1 MADVIKPEQLA
12 NIVNKLLQEYGD
24 EVYKAA
30 GEAVQEV
37 ADEATNELH
46 TAGSFKGR
54 KYRNSWTNEV
64 KKRAGY
70 TDAVVF
76 NQRHYRLT
84 HLLEFGHAKRNGGRT
99 REFPHIAP
107 INDKVEE
114 NFERKLRT
122 LLK

>member
-12 NIVNKLLQEYGD
+12 NTVNKLLQEYGD
-24 EVYKAA
+24 EVYKAV

-46 TAGSFKGR
+46 TAGSFNGT
-54 KYRNSWTNEV
+54 KYRASWTNEV
-64 KKRAGY
+64 KKTA
-70 TDAVVF
+70 TSADATVF
-76 NQRHYRLT
+76 NRRHYRLA
-84 HLLEFGHAKRNGGRT
+84 HLLEFGHAKQNGGRT